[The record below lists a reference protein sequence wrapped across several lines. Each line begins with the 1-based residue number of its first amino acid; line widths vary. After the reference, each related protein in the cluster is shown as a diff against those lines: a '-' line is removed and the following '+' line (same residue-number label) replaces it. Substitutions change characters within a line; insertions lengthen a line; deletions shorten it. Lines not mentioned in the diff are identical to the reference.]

1 MKVELS
7 HIYKSFGNV
16 KANQDISM
24 TVEAGSVYGILGENG
39 AGKSTLSKVLSG
51 FITKDAG
58 KILLDGIEVDI
69 QTPAD
74 AICAGIGMLHQDP
87 LDFPSLSVLDN
98 FMAGRSTLSKKNG
111 RKRLNNNSRHDLIR
125 ELRQLCTVFGFDLH
139 PSDRLS
145 NLTVG
150 ERQQLEILRLLSLGV
165 KTLILDEPTTGI
177 SASQKKALFAAV
189 KQLASEGKSIIFVS
203 HKLEDVEELCD
214 RLMVMRQGTV
224 IGEAEVKGRDS
235 AELAASL
242 VDMMFGH
249 DLAIPAK
256 HSTSIEQTDPALV
269 IQDLQIDGDRLSLQ
283 IDKLTVQSGEIIG
296 LAGLEGNG
304 QQLLLL
310 ACAGLLKPKSGKISL
325 KDMDMTNR
333 AYRNFLKAG
342 IAYLPA
348 DRLQDGLIR
357 GLSIHE
363 HFMLRQST
371 AKSTAKSN
379 LESNPKSHAGFLINW
394 SDTRKYTHQAIE
406 TFNIRGKPSTRVEKL
421 SGGNQQRTQISLLP
435 DHLSLLLMEQP
446 TRGLDIESTL
456 WIWKQM
462 MERCEQGMSILFIS
476 SDLDEIL
483 QYSDRIL
490 VFCGGKVSQPIDAKS
505 LTVDKLGQAIG
516 GKFD

>member
-16 KANQDISM
+16 KANHDISM
-24 TVEAGSVYGILGENG
+24 TVEAGTVYGILGENG

-51 FITKDAG
+51 FITKDSG
-58 KILLDGIEVDI
+58 KIGLDGIEVDI
-69 QTPAD
+69 KTPAD

-98 FMAGRSTLSKKNG
+98 FMAGRSALG
-111 RKRLNNNSRHDLIR
+111 QKRVKTSSNRADLMR
-125 ELRQLCTVFGFDLH
+125 ELRQLSATFGFDL
-139 PSDRLS
+139 PPNDRVA

-177 SASQKKALFAAV
+177 SASQKTALFTAV
-189 KQLASEGKSIIFVS
+189 KQLAADGKSIIFVS

-214 RLMVMRQGTV
+214 RLMVMRQGKV

-235 AELAASL
+235 HELAASL
-242 VDMMFGH
+242 VDMMFGRE
-249 DLAIPAK
+249 LAIPAK
-256 HSTSIEQTDPALV
+256 HEINIQQTEPALV
-269 IQDLQIDGDRLSLQ
+269 IQNLQIDGDRLSLQ
-283 IDKLTVQSGEIIG
+283 IDKLTVKSGEVIG

-310 ACAGLLKPKSGKISL
+310 ACAGLLKPNAGKIRINNL
-325 KDMDMTNR
+325 DMTNR
-333 AYRNFLKAG
+333 AYSNFLKAG
-342 IAYLPA
+342 IGYLPA

-363 HFMLRQST
+363 HFMLRQSIT
-371 AKSTAKSN
+371 Q
-379 LESNPKSHAGFLINW
+379 SHSGFLINW
-394 SDTRKYTHQAIE
+394 RDTRKFADQAIAN
-406 TFNIRGKPSTRVEKL
+406 FNIRGKASTKVERL

-462 MERCEQGMSILFIS
+462 MERCEKGMTILFIS

-490 VFCGGKVSQPIDAKS
+490 VFCGGKVSQPIDAKT

-516 GKFD
+516 GKFA

>member
-16 KANQDISM
+16 KANHDISM

-51 FITKDAG
+51 FITKDSG
-58 KILLDGIEVDI
+58 KIVLDGIEVDI
-69 QTPAD
+69 KTPAD

-98 FMAGRSTLSKKNG
+98 FMAGRSTLGKKIGKKRSKTS
-111 RKRLNNNSRHDLIR
+111 NNRSDLIR
-125 ELRQLCTVFGFDLH
+125 ELRQLSATFGFDL
-139 PSDRLS
+139 PPNDRLA

-177 SASQKKALFAAV
+177 SASQKTALFTAV
-189 KQLASEGKSIIFVS
+189 KQLAADGKSIIFVS

-214 RLMVMRQGTV
+214 RLMVMRQGQV
-224 IGEAEVKGRDS
+224 IGESEVKGRES
-235 AELAASL
+235 NELASSL
-242 VDMMFGH
+242 VDMMFGREI
-249 DLAIPAK
+249 AIPAK
-256 HSTSIEQTDPALV
+256 HEINIQQTEPALV
-269 IQDLQIDGDRLSLQ
+269 IQDLQIEGDRLSLQ
-283 IDKLTVQSGEIIG
+283 IDKLTVNEGEVIG

-310 ACAGLLKPKSGKISL
+310 ACAGLLKPNAGKIRIS
-325 KDMDMTNR
+325 DVDMTNR
-333 AYRNFLKAG
+333 AYSNFLKAG
-342 IAYLPA
+342 IGYLPA

-363 HFMLRQST
+363 HFMLRQSH
-371 AKSTAKSN
+371 S
-379 LESNPKSHAGFLINW
+379 GFLINW
-394 SDTRKYTHQAIE
+394 RDTRKFTHEAIE
-406 TFNIRGKPSTRVEKL
+406 TFNIRGKPSTKVERL

-435 DHLSLLLMEQP
+435 DHLNLLLMEQP

-462 MERCEQGMSILFIS
+462 MARCEKGMMILFTS

-490 VFCGGKVSQPIDAKS
+490 VFCGGKVSQLIDAKT

-516 GKFD
+516 GKFA

>member
-1 MKVELS
+1 MKVELR

-16 KANQDISM
+16 KANHDICM
-24 TVEAGSVYGILGENG
+24 TVEAGTVYGILGENG

-51 FITKDAG
+51 FITKDSG
-58 KILLDGIEVDI
+58 KILLDEVEVEI
-69 QTPAD
+69 KTPAD
-74 AICAGIGMLHQDP
+74 AIRSGIGMLHQDP

-98 FMAGRSTLSKKNG
+98 FMAGRSALGKKGAKSN
-111 RKRLNNNSRHDLIR
+111 RTDLIR
-125 ELRQLCTVFGFDLH
+125 ELRQLSATFGFDL
-139 PSDRLS
+139 PPNEILS

-177 SASQKKALFAAV
+177 SASQKTALFASV
-189 KQLASEGKSIIFVS
+189 KQLAADGKSIIFVS

-214 RLMVMRQGTV
+214 RLMVMRQGKV

-235 AELAASL
+235 HELAASL
-242 VDMMFGH
+242 VDMMFGRE
-249 DLAIPAK
+249 LAIPAK
-256 HSTSIEQTDPALV
+256 HEINIQQTEPALV
-269 IQDLQIDGDRLSLQ
+269 IQDLQIEGDRLSLQ
-283 IDKLTVQSGEIIG
+283 IEHLTVNAGEVIG

-310 ACAGLLKPKSGKISL
+310 ACAGLLKPSTGKIRIS
-325 KDMDMTNR
+325 DVDMTHR

-342 IAYLPA
+342 IGYLPA

-363 HFMLRQST
+363 HFMLRQSH
-371 AKSTAKSN
+371 S
-379 LESNPKSHAGFLINW
+379 GFLINW
-394 SDTRKYTHQAIE
+394 RDTRKFAHQAIE
-406 TFNIRGKPSTRVEKL
+406 NFNIRGKPSTKVERL

-435 DHLSLLLMEQP
+435 DHLNLLLMEQP
-446 TRGLDIESTL
+446 TRGLDIESSL

-462 MERCEQGMSILFIS
+462 MARCEKGMMILFIS

-490 VFCGGKVSQPIDAKS
+490 VFCGGRVSQPIDAKT

-516 GKFD
+516 GRFA

>member
-16 KANQDISM
+16 RANHDISM
-24 TVEAGSVYGILGENG
+24 TVEAGTVYGILGENG

-51 FITKDAG
+51 FITKDSG
-58 KILLDGIEVDI
+58 KIGLDGIEVDI
-69 QTPAD
+69 KTPAD

-98 FMAGRSTLSKKNG
+98 FMAGRNALGKKRSKTNCDRNG
-111 RKRLNNNSRHDLIR
+111 LIR
-125 ELRQLCTVFGFDLH
+125 ELRQLSATFGFDLH
-139 PSDRLS
+139 PHDRLA

-177 SASQKKALFAAV
+177 SASQKTALFTAV
-189 KQLASEGKSIIFVS
+189 KQLAADGKSIIFVS
-203 HKLEDVEELCD
+203 HKLADVEELCD
-214 RLMVMRQGTV
+214 RVMVMRQGKV
-224 IGEAEVKGRDS
+224 IGEAEIKGRES
-235 AELAASL
+235 HELAASL
-242 VDMMFGH
+242 VDMMFGRE
-249 DLAIPAK
+249 LAIPAK
-256 HSTSIEQTDPALV
+256 REINIQQTEPALI
-269 IQDLQIDGDRLSLQ
+269 IQDLEIDGDRLSLE
-283 IDKLTVQSGEIIG
+283 IDKLAVKAGEVIG

-310 ACAGLLKPKSGKISL
+310 ACAGLLKPNSGKIRL
-325 KDMDMTNR
+325 NNLDMTNR

-342 IAYLPA
+342 IGYLPA

-363 HFMLRQST
+363 HFILRQSNT
-371 AKSTAKSN
+371 KAHS
-379 LESNPKSHAGFLINW
+379 GFLINW
-394 SDTRKYTHQAIE
+394 RETRKFADQAIA
-406 TFNIRGKPSTRVEKL
+406 TFNIRGKPSTKVERL
-421 SGGNQQRTQISLLP
+421 SGGNQQRTQIALLP

-462 MERCEQGMSILFIS
+462 MARCEKGMMILFVS

-483 QYSDRIL
+483 EYSDRIL
-490 VFCGGKVSQPIDAKS
+490 VFCGGKVSQPIDAKT

>member
-1 MKVELS
+1 MKVELR

-16 KANQDISM
+16 KANHDISM
-24 TVEAGSVYGILGENG
+24 TVEAGTVYGILGENG

-51 FITKDAG
+51 FITKDSG
-58 KILLDGIEVDI
+58 KILLDGAEVEI
-69 QTPAD
+69 KTPAD
-74 AICAGIGMLHQDP
+74 AIRSGIGMLHQDP

-98 FMAGRSTLSKKNG
+98 FMAGRSALGNQRAKTSN
-111 RKRLNNNSRHDLIR
+111 RADLIR
-125 ELRQLCTVFGFDLH
+125 ELRQLSATFGFDL
-139 PSDRLS
+139 PPNEILS

-177 SASQKKALFAAV
+177 SASQKTALFAAV
-189 KQLASEGKSIIFVS
+189 KQLAADGKSIIFVS

-214 RLMVMRQGTV
+214 RLMVMRQGKV

-235 AELAASL
+235 HELAASL
-242 VDMMFGH
+242 VDMMFGRE
-249 DLAIPAK
+249 LAIPAK
-256 HSTSIEQTDPALV
+256 HEINIQQTEPALV
-269 IQDLQIDGDRLSLQ
+269 IQDLQIEGDRLSLQ
-283 IDKLTVQSGEIIG
+283 IDRLTVNAGEVIG

-310 ACAGLLKPKSGKISL
+310 ACAGLLKPSNGKIRIS
-325 KDMDMTNR
+325 DVDMTNR

-342 IAYLPA
+342 IGYLPA

-363 HFMLRQST
+363 HFMLRQSH
-371 AKSTAKSN
+371 S
-379 LESNPKSHAGFLINW
+379 GFLINW
-394 SDTRKYTHQAIE
+394 RDTRKFAHQAIE
-406 TFNIRGKPSTRVEKL
+406 NFNIRGKPSTKVERL

-435 DHLSLLLMEQP
+435 DHLNLLLMEQP
-446 TRGLDIESTL
+446 TRGLDIESSL

-462 MERCEQGMSILFIS
+462 MARCEKGMMILFIS

-490 VFCGGKVSQPIDAKS
+490 VFCGGRVSQPIDAKT

-516 GKFD
+516 GRFA

>member
-1 MKVELS
+1 MKVELR

-16 KANQDISM
+16 KANHDISM
-24 TVEAGSVYGILGENG
+24 TVEAGTVYGILGENG

-51 FITKDAG
+51 FITKDSG
-58 KILLDGIEVDI
+58 TILLDGTEVEI
-69 QTPAD
+69 KTPAD
-74 AICAGIGMLHQDP
+74 AIRSGIGMLHQDP

-98 FMAGRSTLSKKNG
+98 FMAGRSALGHQRGKTSN
-111 RKRLNNNSRHDLIR
+111 RADLIR
-125 ELRQLCTVFGFDLH
+125 ELRQLSATFGFDLPPH
-139 PSDRLS
+139 EILS

-177 SASQKKALFAAV
+177 SASQKTALFAAV
-189 KQLASEGKSIIFVS
+189 KQLAADRKSIIFVS

-214 RLMVMRQGTV
+214 RLMVMRQGQV
-224 IGEAEVKGRDS
+224 IGEADVKGRDS
-235 AELAASL
+235 HELAASL
-242 VDMMFGH
+242 VDMMFGRE
-249 DLAIPAK
+249 LAIPAK
-256 HSTSIEQTDPALV
+256 HEINIQQTEPALV
-269 IQDLQIDGDRLSLQ
+269 IQDLQIEGDRLSLQ
-283 IDKLTVQSGEIIG
+283 IEQLTVNAGEVIG

-310 ACAGLLKPKSGKISL
+310 ACAGLLKPSTGKIRIS
-325 KDMDMTNR
+325 DVDMTNR

-342 IAYLPA
+342 IGYLPA

-363 HFMLRQST
+363 HFMLRQSH
-371 AKSTAKSN
+371 S
-379 LESNPKSHAGFLINW
+379 GFLINW
-394 SDTRKYTHQAIE
+394 RDTRKFAHQAIE
-406 TFNIRGKPSTRVEKL
+406 NFNIRGKPSTKVERL

-435 DHLSLLLMEQP
+435 DHLNLLLMEQP
-446 TRGLDIESTL
+446 TRGLDIESSL

-462 MERCEQGMSILFIS
+462 MARCEKGMMILFIS

-490 VFCGGKVSQPIDAKS
+490 VFCGGKVSQPIDAKT
-505 LTVDKLGQAIG
+505 LTVDKLGHAIG
-516 GKFD
+516 GRFA

>member
-1 MKVELS
+1 MKVELN

-51 FITKDAG
+51 FITKDSG

-69 QTPAD
+69 KTPAD

-98 FMAGRSTLSKKNG
+98 FMAGRSTLSKKIG
-111 RKRLNNNSRHDLIR
+111 RKRVNSNNRHDLIK
-125 ELRQLCTVFGFDLH
+125 ELRQLCAAFGFDLH

-177 SASQKKALFAAV
+177 SASQKTALFTAV
-189 KQLASEGKSIIFVS
+189 KQLAADGKSIIFVS

-214 RLMVMRQGTV
+214 RLMVMRQGKV
-224 IGEAEVKGRDS
+224 IGEAEVKGRES
-235 AELAASL
+235 NELASSL
-242 VDMMFGH
+242 VDMMFGRE
-249 DLAIPAK
+249 LAIPAK
-256 HSTSIEQTDPALV
+256 HEINIQQTEPTLV

-283 IDKLTVQSGEIIG
+283 IDKLTIKSGEVIG

-310 ACAGLLKPKSGKISL
+310 ACAGLLKPNAGKIRIS
-325 KDMDMTNR
+325 DVDMTNR
-333 AYRNFLKAG
+333 AYSNFLKAG
-342 IAYLPA
+342 IGYLPA

-363 HFMLRQST
+363 HFMLRQSH
-371 AKSTAKSN
+371 S
-379 LESNPKSHAGFLINW
+379 GFLINW
-394 SDTRKYTHQAIE
+394 QDTRKFAHEAIE
-406 TFNIRGKPSTRVEKL
+406 TFNIRGKTSTKVERL

-462 MERCEQGMSILFIS
+462 MERCEKGMMILFIS
-476 SDLDEIL
+476 SYLDEIL

-490 VFCGGKVSQPIDAKS
+490 VFCGGKVSQPIDAKT

-516 GKFD
+516 GKFA

>member
-69 QTPAD
+69 KTPAD

-87 LDFPSLSVLDN
+87 LDFPSLSVFDN
-98 FMAGRSTLSKKNG
+98 FMAGRSTLSKKIG
-111 RKRLNNNSRHDLIR
+111 RKRVNTNNRHDLIK
-125 ELRQLCTVFGFDLH
+125 ELRQLCAAFGFDLH

-177 SASQKKALFAAV
+177 SASQKKALFTAV

-214 RLMVMRQGTV
+214 RLMVMRQGQV

-235 AELAASL
+235 AELASSL
-242 VDMMFGH
+242 VEMMFGH

-256 HSTSIEQTDPALV
+256 HSTSIEQTAPALV

-310 ACAGLLKPKSGKISL
+310 ACAGLLKPKSGKICL
-325 KDMDMTNR
+325 NDLDMTNR
-333 AYRNFLKAG
+333 AYRNFLKSG

-363 HFMLRQST
+363 HFMLRQSN
-371 AKSTAKSN
+371 SKSN
-379 LESNPKSHAGFLINW
+379 LESNHKSHAGFLINW

-435 DHLSLLLMEQP
+435 DQLSLLLMEQP

-490 VFCGGKVSQPIDAKS
+490 VFCGGRVSQPIDAKT

>member
-1 MKVELS
+1 MKVELR

-16 KANQDISM
+16 KANHDISM
-24 TVEAGSVYGILGENG
+24 TVEAGTVYGILGENG

-51 FITKDAG
+51 FITKDSG
-58 KILLDGIEVDI
+58 KILLDETEVEI
-69 QTPAD
+69 KTPAD
-74 AICAGIGMLHQDP
+74 AIRSGIGMLHQDP

-98 FMAGRSTLSKKNG
+98 FMAGRSALGHQRAKTSN
-111 RKRLNNNSRHDLIR
+111 RADLIR
-125 ELRQLCTVFGFDLH
+125 ELRQLSATFGFDL
-139 PSDRLS
+139 PPNEILS

-177 SASQKKALFAAV
+177 SASQKTALFAAV
-189 KQLASEGKSIIFVS
+189 KQLAADGKSIIFVS

-214 RLMVMRQGTV
+214 HLMVMRQGKV

-235 AELAASL
+235 HELAASL
-242 VDMMFGH
+242 VDMMFGRE
-249 DLAIPAK
+249 LAIPAK
-256 HSTSIEQTDPALV
+256 HGINIQQTEPALV
-269 IQDLQIDGDRLSLQ
+269 IQDLLIEGDRLSLQ
-283 IDKLTVQSGEIIG
+283 IDQLTVNAGEVIG

-310 ACAGLLKPKSGKISL
+310 ACAGLLKPSAGKIRIS
-325 KDMDMTNR
+325 DVDMTNR

-342 IAYLPA
+342 IGYLPA

-363 HFMLRQST
+363 HFMLRQSH
-371 AKSTAKSN
+371 S
-379 LESNPKSHAGFLINW
+379 GFLINW
-394 SDTRKYTHQAIE
+394 RDTRKFAHQAIE
-406 TFNIRGKPSTRVEKL
+406 NFNIRGKPSTKVERL

-435 DHLSLLLMEQP
+435 DHLNLLLMEQP
-446 TRGLDIESTL
+446 TRGLDIESSL

-462 MERCEQGMSILFIS
+462 MARCEKGMMILFIS

-490 VFCGGKVSQPIDAKS
+490 VFCGGKVSQPIDAKT
-505 LTVDKLGQAIG
+505 LTVDKLGHAIG
-516 GKFD
+516 GRFA

>member
-16 KANQDISM
+16 KANHDISM
-24 TVEAGSVYGILGENG
+24 TIEAGTVYGILGENG

-51 FITKDAG
+51 FITKDSG
-58 KILLDGIEVDI
+58 KIVLDGIEVDI
-69 QTPAD
+69 KTPAD

-98 FMAGRSTLSKKNG
+98 FMAGRSALGKK
-111 RKRLNNNSRHDLIR
+111 RVKTNSNRADLIR
-125 ELRQLCTVFGFDLH
+125 ELRQLSATFGFDL
-139 PSDRLS
+139 PPNDRVA

-177 SASQKKALFAAV
+177 SASQKTALFTAV
-189 KQLASEGKSIIFVS
+189 KQLAADGKSIIFVS

-214 RLMVMRQGTV
+214 RLMVMRQGKV
-224 IGEAEVKGRDS
+224 IGEAEVKGRES
-235 AELAASL
+235 HELAASL
-242 VDMMFGH
+242 VDMMFGRE
-249 DLAIPAK
+249 LSIPAK
-256 HSTSIEQTDPALV
+256 HEINIQQTEPALV
-269 IQDLQIDGDRLSLQ
+269 IQDLKIDGDRLSLQ
-283 IDKLTVQSGEIIG
+283 IDKLTVKSGEVIG

-310 ACAGLLKPKSGKISL
+310 ACAGLLKPNAGNIRINNL
-325 KDMDMTNR
+325 DMTNR
-333 AYRNFLKAG
+333 AYSNFLKAG
-342 IAYLPA
+342 IGYLPA

-363 HFMLRQST
+363 HFMLHQSST
-371 AKSTAKSN
+371 KSRS
-379 LESNPKSHAGFLINW
+379 GFLINW
-394 SDTRKYTHQAIE
+394 QDTRRLADQAIAN
-406 TFNIRGKPSTRVEKL
+406 FNIRGKASTKVERL

-462 MERCEQGMSILFIS
+462 IERCEKGMMILFIS

-483 QYSDRIL
+483 RYSDRIL
-490 VFCGGKVSQPIDAKS
+490 VFCGGKVSQPINAKT

-516 GKFD
+516 GKFA

>member
-1 MKVELS
+1 MKVELN

-51 FITKDAG
+51 FITKDSG

-69 QTPAD
+69 KTPAD

-98 FMAGRSTLSKKNG
+98 FMAGRSTLSKKIG
-111 RKRLNNNSRHDLIR
+111 RKRVNSNNRHDLIK
-125 ELRQLCTVFGFDLH
+125 ELRQLCAAFGFDLH

-177 SASQKKALFAAV
+177 SASQKKALFTAV

-214 RLMVMRQGTV
+214 RLMVMRQGSV

-242 VDMMFGH
+242 VEMMFGH

-256 HSTSIEQTDPALV
+256 HATSIEQTASALV
-269 IQDLQIDGDRLSLQ
+269 IQDLQIDSDRLSLQ

-310 ACAGLLKPKSGKISL
+310 ACAGLLKPKSGKICL
-325 KDMDMTNR
+325 NDLDMTNR
-333 AYRNFLKAG
+333 AYRNFLKSG

-363 HFMLRQST
+363 HFMLRQSN
-371 AKSTAKSN
+371 AKFN
-379 LESNPKSHAGFLINW
+379 LESNPKSNAGFLINW

-435 DHLSLLLMEQP
+435 DQLSLLLMEQP

-490 VFCGGKVSQPIDAKS
+490 VFCGGKVSQPIDAKT